1 MNIAAIKRN
10 CAARETARILNVIH
24 GGQWISNGRSAFRVD
39 GLKIP
44 DVDALAAL
52 FDLSEKKR
60 AAWIMGETVGL
71 DDRFQREPV
80 NGEEMV
86 KVAGAQICADDAFL
100 ALPTSRGLL
109 WIPYEP
115 VRHIKDTARGYAVRW
130 SESGRPLVAVYN
142 GLLCQVLILPLN
154 DEEAMGLQRH
164 AREMAAPPYM
174 WDDPAA
180 RAEAEAEEMAAAMVE
195 EDREVDG

>member
-1 MNIAAIKRN
+1 MNISAIKRN
-10 CAARETARILNVIH
+10 CAARETERILNVIH

-86 KVAGAQICADDAFL
+86 KVAGA
-100 ALPTSRGLL
+100 
-109 WIPYEP
+109 
-115 VRHIKDTARGYAVRW
+115 
-130 SESGRPLVAVYN
+130 
-142 GLLCQVLILPLN
+142 
-154 DEEAMGLQRH
+154 
-164 AREMAAPPYM
+164 
-174 WDDPAA
+174 
-180 RAEAEAEEMAAAMVE
+180 
-195 EDREVDG
+195 